1 MTTEFTKAWLKKPR
15 HQRLLNE
22 ANKMA
27 QHVKETAEKQFH
39 PFFIFQEMACLDI
52 VWSQKDLNEQGW
64 TEEAIKEYLSSDVIF
79 SFNGTDVYLAGAVR
93 QAAIAMP
100 DGPAKTRI
108 VIHKLC
114 R

>member
-1 MTTEFTKAWLKKPR
+1 MTTEFTKKWLDKPQN
-15 HQRLLNE
+15 QRLINE
-22 ANKMA
+22 AHEMA
-27 QHVKETAEKQFH
+27 QHVNDTGEQQFH
-39 PFFIFQEMACLDI
+39 PFFLFQEMACRDF

-79 SFNGTDVYLAGAVR
+79 SFNGISIYLAHAVKE
-93 QAAIAMP
+93 AAIAMP